1 MLDLI
6 KQVNWSA
13 FVLHAFIVGIF
24 TFILVFAGLK
34 TDLSILITAVSYM
47 GLSVILQRA
56 IPRHH
61 RMGFRLLLHKEYEMA
76 ALAFEKSWNYFCNN
90 KWLDDYRAILLL
102 SASKISYREMS
113 LINRSLCSWRSG
125 NIEKALES
133 YKDVLKH
140 FPNSRLAKEA
150 IDYIENPNPEED
162 LSDEIESE

>member
-1 MLDLI
+1 MVDLI
-6 KQVNWSA
+6 RQVNWIA
-13 FVLHAFIVGIF
+13 FVLHAFLVGII
-24 TFILVFAGLK
+24 TIILLFAGLK
-34 TDLSILITAVSYM
+34 TDLSILISAVSYM
-47 GLSVILQRA
+47 GLSVVLQRT

-61 RMGFRLLLHKEYEMA
+61 RMGFRLLVHKEYEMA
-76 ALAFEKSWNYFCNN
+76 ALAFEKSWNFFCKN

-102 SASKISYREMS
+102 SASSISYREMS
-113 LINRSLCSWRSG
+113 LINRSLCFWRSG

-162 LSDEIESE
+162 LADEIESE